1 MPCGTSEQAHS
12 PHPARRTPS
21 GPALRAGPPSPA
33 SGEGKRGHL
42 PQQVGKVRISAYP
55 LIDADA
61 AALLVLEHTPV
72 LGMER
77 VQLADAI
84 GRVLAEDLVASGP
97 LPAFPSS
104 AVDGYAV
111 RAADAGRE
119 LRVLGESAAG
129 RPFDGTVTAGTAARI
144 LTGGVVP
151 DGADCVVMVE
161 HVRVSGEQVTV
172 PPSLVAG
179 NNFHKVG
186 DDVVAGDRILS
197 AGSQLGAA
205 EIGIAAATGHAQVPV
220 RKRPRVALMSTGDEL
235 VEVGKTPRRGQIPD
249 SNRWALLASLRE
261 AGAEV
266 RLLGIAP
273 DEAEPLRRVVVQA
286 LEQADALV
294 TSGGVS
300 VGTHDLVKPL
310 LESLGTVL
318 VGRVKLKPGKPF
330 TFATLPSPLAGEG
343 GPARSARADGGLALA
358 KPSPRSGRPDG
369 HMKLA
374 FGLPGFPVS
383 SLVTFEVFVRPALRK
398 MQGFAQLHRPTLPV
412 RLGYDAKSTPD
423 RTEYQRVTLRR
434 EGRELIAET
443 TGSQASSRLLSL
455 AGAHALIRVPAGDQS
470 LKSGSLVEAMILGL
484 P

>member
-1 MPCGTSEQAHS
+1 
-12 PHPARRTPS
+12 
-21 GPALRAGPPSPA
+21 
-33 SGEGKRGHL
+33 
-42 PQQVGKVRISAYP
+42 VRVSAYP
-55 LIDADA
+55 LIDVDE

-72 LGMER
+72 LGTER

-84 GRVLAEDLVASGP
+84 GRVLAEDLMASGP

-111 RAADAGRE
+111 RAADAGKA
-119 LRVLGESAAG
+119 LRVLGESSAG

-161 HVRVSGEQVTV
+161 HVRVSGEEVTV

-186 DDVVAGDRILS
+186 DDVQAGDRILS

-235 VEVGKTPRRGQIPD
+235 VEVGKTPRHGQIPD

-261 AGAEV
+261 AGADV
-266 RLLGIAP
+266 SLLGIAP
-273 DEAEPLRRVVVQA
+273 DEAEPLRRVVVEA
-286 LEQADALV
+286 LERADALV

-310 LESLGTVL
+310 LESLGTVH

-343 GPARSARADGGLALA
+343 GPQGLRGG
-358 KPSPRSGRPDG
+358 GRPDG
-369 HMKLA
+369 DTKVA

-412 RLGYDAKSTPD
+412 RLGYDARSTPD

-455 AGAHALIRVPAGDQS
+455 AGAHALIRVPAGDQG
-470 LKSGSLVEAMILGL
+470 LKSGSIVEAMILGL